1 MEQQLLRRIGVS
13 LLFPQNG
20 FLLALRVD
28 APHAA
33 VPPPH
38 CSFTSSEVP
47 LPHIIVIMSG
57 LRILVPVKRV
67 IDYAVSFGFCRLVL
81 LLLRSR

>member
-33 VPPPH
+33 VPPLH
-38 CSFTSSEVP
+38 CPFASSEVP